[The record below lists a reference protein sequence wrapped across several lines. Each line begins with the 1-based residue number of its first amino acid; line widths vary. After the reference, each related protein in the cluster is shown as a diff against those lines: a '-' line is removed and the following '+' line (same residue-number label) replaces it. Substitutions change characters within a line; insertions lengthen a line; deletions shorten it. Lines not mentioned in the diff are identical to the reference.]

1 MHLDEEWELKKKRKE
16 FEWFTKTTEYS
27 FCHFWLIGMLSYQ
40 IMLGDV
46 LEKFTHGGNQE
57 RNKTA
62 LAVVANK
69 KKHRIILVSGSYR
82 YLKPVALLILYQVK

>member
-69 KKHRIILVSGSYR
+69 KKHRHNPGKWKLSIPKTSSTTYTVPG
-82 YLKPVALLILYQVK
+82 